1 MIRNQSV
8 YKGLY
13 YIALDF
19 LSWDITKPDRYTEF
33 DNNFNRLCF
42 RLWNIDKKSDR
53 ILHLTQEN
61 MSFWLVMPRR
71 IPYHQNLRGWFW
83 LKLII
88 YKEIFCSSRQYT
100 LRINIIYIYNI
111 TKRCLQYLRYN
122 FSPQHFFNSIS
133 SSKQR
138 SRRYGADSSFSQ
150 SWFCNQYFTLLNS
163 TTQLLRQSSSE
174 IH

>member
-19 LSWDITKPDRYTEF
+19 LSWDITKPDRYSEF

-42 RLWNIDKKSDR
+42 RLWNIDQKSDR

-61 MSFWLVMPRR
+61 MSFWLVMPIR

-88 YKEIFCSSRQYT
+88 YEEIFCSSRQYT

-111 TKRCLQYLRYN
+111 TKRCLQYLRYISLRN
-122 FSPQHFFNSIS
+122 ISLILFHQVSSVVDDMEQIVHSVKVGFVINTSPF
-133 SSKQR
+133 
-138 SRRYGADSSFSQ
+138 
-150 SWFCNQYFTLLNS
+150 
-163 TTQLLRQSSSE
+163 
-174 IH
+174 